1 MWAVPLL
8 RFDQV
13 TKVARAP
20 SRATFSHALL
30 SAHPSQALD
39 ALAGEAP
46 VMSVQSAAAAIASG
60 QIGPVHYPDCYIGQ
74 RFGIGFVSFDEC
86 ISAAGSFKCD
96 LQSGGD
102 SCNPDVCGGGHSHS
116 GCSCEGCTLEPVA
129 DAAEAA
135 NPPIDYKCT
144 CDTNCHCDGIVAAA
158 AAGESVEVV
167 RKSSS

>member
-1 MWAVPLL
+1 
-8 RFDQV
+8 
-13 TKVARAP
+13 
-20 SRATFSHALL
+20 
-30 SAHPSQALD
+30 
-39 ALAGEAP
+39 
-46 VMSVQSAAAAIASG
+46 MSVQSAAAAIASG

-74 RFGIGFVSFDEC
+74 RFGPGFVSFDEC

-144 CDTNCHCDGIVAAA
+144 CDTNCHCDGIVVA
-158 AAGESVEVV
+158 AAGESVVQ
-167 RKSSS
+167 S